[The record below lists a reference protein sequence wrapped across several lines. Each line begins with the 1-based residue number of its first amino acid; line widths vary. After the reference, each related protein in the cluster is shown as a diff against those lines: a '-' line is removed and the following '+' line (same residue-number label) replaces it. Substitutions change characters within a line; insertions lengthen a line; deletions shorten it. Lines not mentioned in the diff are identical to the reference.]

1 MVDQMRLDQQQNME
15 KIQKL
20 LDSLSEKIDVIEEI
34 RKNEL
39 PEIKESL
46 EFSRARITRVI
57 ET

>member
-1 MVDQMRLDQQQNME
+1 MVDDMKLDQERNME

-20 LDSLSEKIDVIEEI
+20 LDSFTEKIEVLEEI

-57 ET
+57 K